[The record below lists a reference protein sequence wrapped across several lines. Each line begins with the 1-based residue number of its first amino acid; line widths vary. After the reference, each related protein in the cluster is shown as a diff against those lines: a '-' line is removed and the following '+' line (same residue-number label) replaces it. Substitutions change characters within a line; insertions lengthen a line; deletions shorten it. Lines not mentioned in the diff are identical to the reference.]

1 LQKKFFKQN
10 FTKDITSL
18 ALITSHKLYFNW
30 SSVNFV
36 CSGNKKALIL
46 YERFLLQRK
55 AGKRITKTPKP
66 FAPKDILLYLQLNI
80 LG

>member
-1 LQKKFFKQN
+1 
-10 FTKDITSL
+10 
-18 ALITSHKLYFNW
+18 
-30 SSVNFV
+30 VNFV

>member
-1 LQKKFFKQN
+1 MKFFKQN
-10 FTKDITSL
+10 FTKDITCL

-36 CSGNKKALIL
+36 CSGNKKLSFFMKA
-46 YERFLLQRK
+46 FLLQRK
-55 AGKRITKTPKP
+55 AGKWITKTPKS